1 LCSVAIFLK
10 LACLTIDW
18 PVAENKSS
26 LEDEPRDSK
35 SFTFPVISLSA
46 YFGRNLTR
54 RIAAMKTTKIAGA
67 VLATAVALAFGAS
80 ALNAGDT
87 PSPSAQAAQIKCL
100 GANACKGQSAC
111 KTKANDCQ
119 GKNSCKGKGYVVTSD
134 AKSCTDKGGHVG
146 MKAPMAM

>member
-1 LCSVAIFLK
+1 
-10 LACLTIDW
+10 
-18 PVAENKSS
+18 
-26 LEDEPRDSK
+26 
-35 SFTFPVISLSA
+35 
-46 YFGRNLTR
+46 
-54 RIAAMKTTKIAGA
+54 MKTTKLAGA
-67 VLATAVALAFGAS
+67 MLATAVALAFGAS

>member
-1 LCSVAIFLK
+1 
-10 LACLTIDW
+10 
-18 PVAENKSS
+18 
-26 LEDEPRDSK
+26 
-35 SFTFPVISLSA
+35 
-46 YFGRNLTR
+46 
-54 RIAAMKTTKIAGA
+54 MKTTRIAGA

-80 ALNAGDT
+80 ALNAGDA